1 MLSIDG
7 VHIENDLGL
16 YLLQDSD
23 ETALPQVRENSVT
36 IPGRHGAYS
45 FDSYLE
51 PRQFF
56 EYILIPT
63 QATLNDVQKIV
74 RKVST
79 LLLDQYGKPKE
90 VKLVFD
96 YEPDKFYKAK
106 FSGFISI
113 NRIAKAGIF
122 PIPFKAYDPFAYSE
136 SNAYDQDPILY
147 DVGKQYDDGIMYQN
161 KGIVNWTNS
170 RHYSGVHNYLLY
182 TTPFSFMIEGRVINP
197 KMTNLTTGK
206 SFSLDIVLGDDE
218 RLYIDSEK
226 QQAWKIKTRL
236 DANQWSAPKHSI
248 KSISKWVRMNMYKGV
263 KGEFPQLVQGD
274 NGFLF
279 EGTLPNATINFNWQ
293 HKSM

>member
-16 YLLQDSD
+16 HLLQDSD
-23 ETALPQVRENSVT
+23 ETALPQVRDNTVT

-122 PIPFKAYDPFAYSE
+122 PIPFKAYDPYAYSNVFANDITWG
-136 SNAYDQDPILY
+136 SKVVTFQD
-147 DVGKQYDDGIMYQN
+147 
-161 KGIVNWTNS
+161 
-170 RHYSGVHNYLLY
+170 NYLLGDKGTSTGEKITRSKVIEIYNYGY
-182 TTPFSFMIEGRVINP
+182 TVRPTFIIKGSANDLKVSTNGKAFTLKTFADKTYEIDGEKCTVKNGNLNAFSDMI
-197 KMTNLTTGK
+197 
-206 SFSLDIVLGDDE
+206 
-218 RLYIDSEK
+218 
-226 QQAWKIKTRL
+226 
-236 DANQWSAPKHSI
+236 
-248 KSISKWVRMNMYKGV
+248 
-263 KGEFPQLVQGD
+263 GEFLEITPED
-274 NGFLF
+274 NMISIDGNNIDIEL
-279 EGTLPNATINFNWQ
+279 TIKYRFK
-293 HKSM
+293 HM